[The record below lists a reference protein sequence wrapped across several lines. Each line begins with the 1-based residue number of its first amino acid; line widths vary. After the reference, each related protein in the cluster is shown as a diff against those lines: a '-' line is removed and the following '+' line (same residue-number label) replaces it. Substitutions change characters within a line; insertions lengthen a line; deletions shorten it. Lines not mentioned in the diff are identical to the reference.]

1 MINEKSFLG
10 LRNASPEKRYKSFLN
25 TVVDREQVWL
35 INSKKGFV
43 TINNDGVVFVPVW
56 PRAEY
61 SDYTIFEDEKPF
73 PMEIHAFLEKCY
85 NMEES
90 TRFMVFPTERDAYV
104 VTPSQLYSDIKEHLE
119 EVE

>member
-1 MINEKSFLG
+1 MKNQKAFLG

-35 INSKKGFV
+35 INSEKGFV
-43 TINNDGVVFVPVW
+43 TINNDGVVYVLIW

-61 SDYTIFEDEKPF
+61 SDYIILEDEKPF
-73 PMEIHAFLEKCY
+73 SMEIHAFLKKCH
-85 NMEES
+85 NMEENAH
-90 TRFMVFPTERDAYV
+90 FMVFPTERDAYV
-104 VTPSQLYSDIKEHLE
+104 VTAGQLYSDIKEHLE